1 MSFLKF
7 LLGEKKKSNE
17 VAKDRLKLI
26 LIRDRETTEGNTPD
40 FLPQLQK
47 ELIEVISKYIKINAD
62 DIKVNLDKQDSLE
75 VLEVKIEMSPE
86 EMAAARIKQQES

>member
-7 LLGEKKKSNE
+7 FLGEKKKSNE

-26 LIRDRETTEGNTPD
+26 LVRDRGDDAAPD

-47 ELIEVISKYIKINAD
+47 ELIEVISKYINVNPG
-62 DIKVNLDKQDSLE
+62 DIKVSLDKQDSLE

-86 EMAAARIKQQES
+86 EMAAARLKQ

>member
-26 LIRDRETTEGNTPD
+26 LVRDRETDNATAD
-40 FLPQLQK
+40 FLPQLQR
-47 ELIEVISKYIKINAD
+47 ELIEVISKYIKINPD

-75 VLEVKIEMSPE
+75 VLEVKIEMSAE
-86 EMAAARIKQQES
+86 EMAAARVK

>member
-26 LIRDRETTEGNTPD
+26 LVRDRETDNATAD
-40 FLPQLQK
+40 FLPQLQR
-47 ELIEVISKYIKINAD
+47 ELIEVISKYIKVNPD

-75 VLEVKIEMSPE
+75 VLEVKIEMSAE
-86 EMAAARIKQQES
+86 EMAAARVK

>member
-26 LIRDRETTEGNTPD
+26 LVRDREMDSATAD
-40 FLPQLQK
+40 FLPQLQR
-47 ELIEVISKYIKINAD
+47 ELIEVISKYIKVNPD

-75 VLEVKIEMSPE
+75 VLEVKIEMSAE
-86 EMAAARIKQQES
+86 EMAAARIK

>member
-26 LIRDRETTEGNTPD
+26 LVRDRETDSATAD
-40 FLPQLQK
+40 FLPQLQR
-47 ELIEVISKYIKINAD
+47 ELIEVISKYIKVNPD

-75 VLEVKIEMSPE
+75 VLEVKIEMSAE
-86 EMAAARIKQQES
+86 EMAAARVK

>member
-1 MSFLKF
+1 MSFLTF

-26 LIRDRETTEGNTPD
+26 LVRDRETDSATAD
-40 FLPQLQK
+40 FLPQLQR
-47 ELIEVISKYIKINAD
+47 ELIEVISKYIKVNPD

-75 VLEVKIEMSPE
+75 VLEVKIEMSAE
-86 EMAAARIKQQES
+86 EMAAARVK

>member
-26 LIRDRETTEGNTPD
+26 LIRDRETTDGPTPD
-40 FLPQLQK
+40 FLPQLQR
-47 ELIEVISKYIKINAD
+47 ELIDVISKYIKINPD
-62 DIKVNLDKQDSLE
+62 DIKVNLDKQDTLE

-86 EMAAARIKQQES
+86 EMAAARVKSQNA

>member
-1 MSFLKF
+1 MSFLNF

-26 LIRDRETTEGNTPD
+26 LVRDRQVDSAPD
-40 FLPQLQK
+40 FLPQLQR
-47 ELIEVISKYIKINAD
+47 ELIEVISKYIKINPE

-86 EMAAARIKQQES
+86 EMQAARVKP

>member
-26 LIRDRETTEGNTPD
+26 LVRDREMDSAAAD
-40 FLPQLQK
+40 FLPQLQR
-47 ELIEVISKYIKINAD
+47 ELIEVISKYIKVNPD

-86 EMAAARIKQQES
+86 EMAAARVK

>member
-26 LIRDRETTEGNTPD
+26 LIRDRETTDGATPD
-40 FLPQLQK
+40 FLPQLQR
-47 ELIEVISKYIKINAD
+47 ELIEVISKYIKINPD

-86 EMAAARIKQQES
+86 EMAAARVKSQQA

>member
-26 LIRDRETTEGNTPD
+26 LIRDRETTEGSTPD
-40 FLPQLQK
+40 FLPQLQR
-47 ELIEVISKYIKINAD
+47 ELIEVISKYININPD

-86 EMAAARIKQQES
+86 EMAAARVKSQNT

>member
-7 LLGEKKKSNE
+7 LLGEKKKSNV

-26 LIRDRETTEGNTPD
+26 LVRDRETDNATAD
-40 FLPQLQK
+40 FLPQLQR
-47 ELIEVISKYIKINAD
+47 ELIEVISKYIKVNPD

-75 VLEVKIEMSPE
+75 VLEVKIEMSAE
-86 EMAAARIKQQES
+86 EMAAARVK